1 MTKLS
6 CMTDL
11 WLFEQLTGPER
22 RDIEGMTRRL
32 VFRKGE
38 NLFLEGDTADAI
50 FLVTYGRVKLYKVS
64 EEGREI
70 VLGYL
75 TAHDMFGEEILF
87 SDSRRAF
94 SAQATEPTRAC
105 ACYKADFEGLIAQN
119 SAISKKVIQALG
131 RKLNSMA
138 EHLADVAIYDTRRRV
153 ARTLARLAKDY
164 GDPTDEGR
172 RLNFRLT
179 HEELGALVGASR
191 VMVTNVLKSL
201 GDEGSVY
208 SDERAHRFVV
218 SRELL
223 AVAEAEAP
231 EEVPPPPEP
240 PCACYREPF

>member
-22 RDIEGMTRRL
+22 REIEGMARR
-32 VFRKGE
+32 FAFGKSE
-38 NLFLEGDTADAI
+38 NLFLEGDAADAV
-50 FLVTYGRVKLYKVS
+50 FLVTHGRVKLYKVS

-75 TAHDMFGEEILF
+75 TPHDIFGEEILF
-87 SDSRRAF
+87 SDARRAF

-105 ACYKADFEGLIAQN
+105 ACFKSDFEALIAQN

-131 RKLNSMA
+131 RKLNDMV

-153 ARTLARLAKDY
+153 ARTLARLALDY
-164 GDPTDEGR
+164 GDPTEEGR

-191 VMVTNVLKSL
+191 VMVTNVLKAL
-201 GDEGSVY
+201 GDDGSVLN
-208 SDERAHRFVV
+208 DEREHRFVV
-218 SRELL
+218 SRQLL
-223 AVAEAEAP
+223 AATAAEAP
-231 EEVPPPPEP
+231 EVVPPEP
-240 PCACYREPF
+240 PCACYREPD

>member
-1 MTKLS
+1 
-6 CMTDL
+6 
-11 WLFEQLTGPER
+11 
-22 RDIEGMTRRL
+22 
-32 VFRKGE
+32 
-38 NLFLEGDTADAI
+38 
-50 FLVTYGRVKLYKVS
+50 
-64 EEGREI
+64 
-70 VLGYL
+70 
-75 TAHDMFGEEILF
+75 MFGEEILF
-87 SDSRRAF
+87 SDSRRSF

-119 SAISKKVIQALG
+119 SNISKKVIQALG
-131 RKLNSMA
+131 QKLNSMA
-138 EHLADVAIYDTRRRV
+138 KHLADVAIYDTRRRV

-179 HEELGALVGASR
+179 HAELGALVGASR

>member
-138 EHLADVAIYDTRRRV
+138 EHLADVAIYDTRKRIE
-153 ARTLARLAKDY
+153 RTLARLALDY
-164 GDPTDEGR
+164 GDPTERGR

-201 GDEGSVY
+201 DDAGSVVR
-208 SDERAHRFVV
+208 DAGENRFVV
-218 SRELL
+218 SRGLL
-223 AVAEAEAP
+223 AQAEEDTEAK
-231 EEVPPPPEP
+231 VDPPSP
-240 PCACYREPF
+240 PCRCFRERV